1 MPTSEGSMHLI
12 QNKTGKLVLFRLG
25 ERLAIRV
32 CLELSIVFSFVMLF
46 MLAPVEIKYYNIVFD
61 LVAVPIS
68 MLFTGKA

>member
-25 ERLAIRV
+25 ERMAIRV
-32 CLELSIVFSFVMLF
+32 CLELSIVFLFVMLF
-46 MLAPVEIKYYNIVFD
+46 MLAAVEIKYYIIVFD